1 MNTAFVFD
9 PTGNYKLVGKIRDQ
23 GQMPTPGLRYVAS
36 VTGPYKVF
44 QVVTF
49 EALAGLDDQL
59 DLLPGGGGSED
70 PPNAIVLG
78 AAKVRR
84 STYRLHTALVMIH
97 VRVADPETLL
107 PQIGEAIGV
116 EPDGEPEADVVVGD
130 FDILACV
137 VADDEDELLQ
147 KILDLRAIDGVKRTV
162 SLRVMDYVSTSENA
176 PDDHRVFARWLNQH
190 QTDPTGQAI
199 YGPGAL
205 ARLRSVS
212 ISERAGAARSPSKIP
227 RAC

>member
-49 EALAGLDDQL
+49 EALAELGDQL
-59 DLLPGGGGSED
+59 DSLPGGGGSED
-70 PPNAIVLG
+70 PPNAITKGGG

-84 STYRLHTALVMIH
+84 STYLAHTALVRIN
-97 VRVADPETLL
+97 VRVPDPATLL
-107 PQIGEAIGV
+107 TAIGEVIGV
-116 EPDGEPEADVVVGD
+116 DEDGDPEADVVAGD

-137 VADDEDELLQ
+137 VADDEGELHQ
-147 KILDLRAIDGVKRTV
+147 KILDLRRIDGVKRTV
-162 SLRVMDYVSTSENA
+162 SLLVMDYVSTSENA
-176 PDDHRVFARWLNQH
+176 PDDHRVL
-190 QTDPTGQAI
+190 P
-199 YGPGAL
+199 
-205 ARLRSVS
+205 
-212 ISERAGAARSPSKIP
+212 AG
-227 RAC
+227 

>member
-9 PTGNYKLVGKIRDQ
+9 PTGNYKLVGKIREQ

-59 DLLPGGGGSED
+59 DSLPGGGGSED

-147 KILDLRAIDGVKRTV
+147 KILDLRRIDGVKRTV

-176 PDDHRVFARWLNQH
+176 PDDHRVL
-190 QTDPTGQAI
+190 P
-199 YGPGAL
+199 
-205 ARLRSVS
+205 
-212 ISERAGAARSPSKIP
+212 AG
-227 RAC
+227 